1 MRKRIPR
8 IRRWEYVHCVLDT
21 AHKNGDLDDLEKCLI
36 DMKYEFE
43 RQKSIAI
50 GRGSPR
56 KKGLA
61 KVGELMRDSVTL
73 ATHLEL
79 IEDGEALKLTKMGE
93 KVANLEIA
101 SSEYLCLILPH
112 LVAQYNPIF
121 ALLDTLYTIPKK
133 EIRVPE
139 LRDIKEFHKYSET
152 QGLYIGQTD
161 YMIARDLLGQL
172 GVVNWL
178 LYEEDGKRFSRVYL
192 TSDFFEV
199 KPSQLE
205 EEAVICVVAK
215 EKEFWISR
223 RRISLMEFIP
233 VLWDEYIELAKG
245 ISLRPVFYS
254 HLRDAVCY
262 LLRIGDHVFDIFMK
276 ELLADQDIENFSI
289 FGSGGSIPYSKHS
302 SSVLKSL
309 PLKFTSGRYIVY
321 IKMEEC

>member
-21 AHKNGDLDDLEKCLI
+21 AHKGGDLDDLETCLI
-36 DMKYEFE
+36 NMKYEFE

-56 KKGLA
+56 KKGLTKA
-61 KVGELMRDSVTL
+61 GELVRDSVIL
-73 ATHLEL
+73 ARYLEL
-79 IEDGEALKLTKMGE
+79 IEDGEVLKLTKTGE
-93 KVANLEIA
+93 KVRNLEIA
-101 SSEYLCLILPH
+101 SSEYLYLILPH

-121 ALLDTLYTIPKK
+121 ALLDTLYAIPRE
-133 EIRVPE
+133 EIGVPE
-139 LRDIKEFHKYSET
+139 LRDIKGFRKYSEV
-152 QGLYIGQTD
+152 QGLHIGQTD

-192 TSDFFEV
+192 TSDFFEA
-199 KPSQLE
+199 KPSQPKD
-205 EEAVICVVAK
+205 EAVICVVAK
-215 EKEFWISR
+215 EKEFWIR
-223 RRISLMEFIP
+223 RREISLEEFMP
-233 VLWDEYIELAKG
+233 VLWEEYIELAKG

-262 LLRIGDHVFDIFMK
+262 MQRIGDHVFDTLMK
-276 ELLADQDIENFSI
+276 ELLTDQDVGNFSI
-289 FGSGGSIPYSKHS
+289 FGSGGTIPYSKHS

-309 PLKFTSGRYIVY
+309 PLKFADGRYVVY
-321 IKMEEC
+321 IKMEES